1 MSTKNHAKTCSYV
14 CQIYQIRRFVKIR
27 LAENCNVFFLIILPR
42 NISKHFQINKN
53 QIRGA
58 ATKEVLC
65 SKYVLKL
72 LATSLKII
80 YLFIVW
86 LIEEISVRNCIQQS
100 ISCLHLKFLKANY
113 SSPEMLVKH
122 NKQNHFLSSIPLKRH
137 VDNWNDITSG
147 ICHSKCSWDGVH
159 FH

>member
-1 MSTKNHAKTCSYV
+1 MFICLPDLSNSKICKNLIGWKLHC
-14 CQIYQIRRFVKIR
+14 
-27 LAENCNVFFLIILPR
+27 LFLMILPR

-72 LATSLKII
+72 LATSLKIT

-100 ISCLHLKFLKANY
+100 ISCLHLKFLKAKY
-113 SSPEMLVKH
+113 SIPEMLVKH
-122 NKQNHFLSSIPLKRH
+122 NEQNHFLSSIPLKGH

>member
-1 MSTKNHAKTCSYV
+1 MFICLPDLSNSKICKNSIGWKLHCFVFNNFTEEYFKTFSN
-14 CQIYQIRRFVKIR
+14 QQ
-27 LAENCNVFFLIILPR
+27 EP
-42 NISKHFQINKN
+42 NKRSSHKR
-53 QIRGA
+53 I
-58 ATKEVLC
+58 VL
-65 SKYVLKL
+65 
-72 LATSLKII
+72 LKICSEAI
-80 YLFIVW
+80 GNFIKNNIW

-100 ISCLHLKFLKANY
+100 ISCLHLKSLKAKY

-122 NKQNHFLSSIPLKRH
+122 NEQNHFLSSIPLKRH